1 MLSYAVA
8 ELFISIVLLF
18 VLPAAIQGFCDTR
31 SAVQITIAMT
41 ARFSQSTIRP
51 APSSPTLIALLELI
65 PPSPVLTPSDL
76 STSITSEEIPILL
89 VENSVSAA
97 VPFDEQHDDDDD
109 DDDLYSSPRSW
120 EYDLLSKSSLL
131 IAAAAD
137 DDDHD
142 LDRKRSLQGSVS
154 KELLYEEDDL
164 DRDPLDSFGSCSG
177 RGTHRHR
184 RLSLCWSSGSTGST
198 VRGFIQDGMDMDMF
212 ACHEEEEDSWIS
224 VSQWSRDHPLIFSS
238 ALTGEEGKEEEEAS
252 APLDDQSWNDLTST
266 SSPQDPIPAGATPSQ
281 TDNND
286 HLSLSTAATNSVSQ
300 GNNSS
305 WSQGTRFLHLL
316 WAVWFVNFIH

>member
-8 ELFISIVLLF
+8 ELFISIVPLF

-41 ARFSQSTIRP
+41 ARFSQSTTRP

-142 LDRKRSLQGSVS
+142 LDRKRSFQGSVS

-164 DRDPLDSFGSCSG
+164 
-177 RGTHRHR
+177 
-184 RLSLCWSSGSTGST
+184 TG
-198 VRGFIQDGMDMDMF
+198 
-212 ACHEEEEDSWIS
+212 
-224 VSQWSRDHPLIFSS
+224 
-238 ALTGEEGKEEEEAS
+238 
-252 APLDDQSWNDLTST
+252 
-266 SSPQDPIPAGATPSQ
+266 PIG
-281 TDNND
+281 
-286 HLSLSTAATNSVSQ
+286 
-300 GNNSS
+300 
-305 WSQGTRFLHLL
+305 
-316 WAVWFVNFIH
+316 